1 MPTVREG
8 LVTLSWPQWHLVSSG
23 ESNVDRAF
31 ALLLLVVTC
40 QCQWQCARGAIANGN
55 GDTAS
60 QVDRA
65 RCQVVAVRENRRV
78 GDTSEGLLCNL
89 PSNSWL
95 ARYHS

>member
-1 MPTVREG
+1 MMPTVREG

-40 QCQWQCARGAIANGN
+40 LCANGARGAIANGN